1 MWRKQY
7 RFMVLLT
14 LCFCLLFGVLQ
25 MELSFSAS
33 HRTVNNS
40 IGMEFVLIPAGT
52 FTMGSP
58 PDEPQ
63 REPDER
69 QYRVTVSKPFYF
81 QTTEV
86 TQAQWKKVMN
96 GKPSHFKDCGDECP
110 VEMVSWYD
118 AREFIQ
124 KLNQMEGINKYRLPT
139 EAEWEYASRAG
150 TSTPFFTGNC
160 VSTDQANYNGK
171 KPMPNCP
178 TGEFRKRT
186 LRVASFPPN
195 SWGLYDM
202 HGNVWEWCQDWYSR
216 KYPQVHVIDPKGP
229 FRGAL
234 AVLRGGSWF
243 SGARLV
249 RSAYRRWEIPDYR
262 TDAIGFRV
270 ARDF

>member
-96 GKPSHFKDCGDECP
+96 GKPSHFTDTPYLNVYCP
-110 VEMVSWYD
+110 GLM
-118 AREFIQ
+118 RGLIQ
-124 KLNQMEGINKYRLPT
+124 QVVIISSLLAIMKICLNLVLIVKH
-139 EAEWEYASRAG
+139 
-150 TSTPFFTGNC
+150 
-160 VSTDQANYNGK
+160 GK
-171 KPMPNCP
+171 
-178 TGEFRKRT
+178 TRI
-186 LRVASFPPN
+186 A
-195 SWGLYDM
+195 
-202 HGNVWEWCQDWYSR
+202 
-216 KYPQVHVIDPKGP
+216 
-229 FRGAL
+229 
-234 AVLRGGSWF
+234 
-243 SGARLV
+243 
-249 RSAYRRWEIPDYR
+249 
-262 TDAIGFRV
+262 
-270 ARDF
+270 